1 MSTSHVDYP
10 YRHDRRGRTGGPESE
25 DAHIRDLI
33 EQVLFT
39 APGERVNRP
48 EFGSGLIQLLFAP
61 NSPELATAVQFTI
74 QAALQR
80 WLGDLIELQDV
91 EVLAVESE
99 IRITVGYVVRSTG
112 VRREATFSRAV

>member
-1 MSTSHVDYP
+1 MNIDFPFSVDG
-10 YRHDRRGRTGGPESE
+10 RGATAVTDDDG
-25 DAHIRDLI
+25 HIRDMI

-80 WLGDLIELQDV
+80 WLGDLIELQSVDV
-91 EVLAVESE
+91 VAVDSQ
-99 IRITVGYVVRSTG
+99 IRISVGYVVRSTG
-112 VRREATFSRAV
+112 VRREATFSRTV

>member
-1 MSTSHVDYP
+1 MNIDFP
-10 YRHDRRGRTGGPESE
+10 FAIDGRGATAVTDDDG
-25 DAHIRDLI
+25 HIRDMI

-61 NSPELATAVQFTI
+61 NSPELATAVQFTV

-80 WLGDLIELQDV
+80 WLGDLVELQSV
-91 EVLAVESE
+91 GVVAVDSM
-99 IRITVGYVVRSTG
+99 IHVTVRYVVRSTG
-112 VRREATFSRAV
+112 ARREATFGRAV